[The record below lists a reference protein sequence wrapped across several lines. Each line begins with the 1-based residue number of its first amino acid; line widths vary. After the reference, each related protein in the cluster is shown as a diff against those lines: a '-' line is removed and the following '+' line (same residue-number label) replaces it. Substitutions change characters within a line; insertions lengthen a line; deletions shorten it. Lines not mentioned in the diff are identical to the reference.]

1 MNWNFSCL
9 LKDGVQPTA
18 EIPDEFLGVAVLVV
32 GAGGLKTLLDFL
44 PGDESLGI
52 VLFPL
57 ADPALHLFLGGGPQ
71 LPNHLS
77 RPGQID
83 PESTEVDA
91 MPKGIDLRL
100 LIQLIAQ
107 LCELCDGFCQDFLRP
122 LLAVHDGVPVIHEHA
137 REGTAEILI
146 EIVKKFGQIV
156 NRTDMT
162 GLMPQGKSFHLVDV
176 KPQQAAKPLV

>member
-1 MNWNFSCL
+1 MDFPGL
-9 LKDGVQPTA
+9 LKDGVQPLA
-18 EIPDEFLGVAVLVV
+18 EIPDELLGVAVLVV
-32 GAGGLKTLLDFL
+32 GTGGLKALFDLL

-122 LLAVHDGVPVIHEHA
+122 LLAVHDGIPVVHEHA

-146 EIVKKFGQIV
+146 EIVKNFRHVKDRADV
-156 NRTDMT
+156 A
-162 GLMPQGKSFHLVDV
+162 GLMPERKSLHLVDV